1 MKFESFKNARLVR
14 SAWLDK
20 GGRRLDCNPYMTGA
34 LEARDALDNLRAQKE
49 PLRTL
54 TAGYSGGIYNG
65 PIFRRN
71 YVESPE
77 YGVPFITSGNMLQ
90 SDLSSV
96 PFLRKKDAI
105 SSRLSYLQLSSGITL
120 ISCSGTI
127 GRMTYVR
134 PDMEGM
140 WSSQDVMKVVPDT
153 AKIPSGYLYAFLSS
167 KYGVPLVVSGTYGAI
182 IQHIEPEHIANLPVP
197 RFGNLENQ
205 IHELIDNAANAIAKY
220 AKLVKQARQSVL
232 SAIGLEDP
240 TPLEWFQSRERLGWQ
255 EGGISSESLRAYNYD
270 PRARAYTNHLS
281 QLPNDPLGSLCDS
294 DHFKGHIV
302 FKRIESDPE
311 HGYRLIGQREAFQM
325 RPEGRWISRKSVA
338 SLGLVVPPTTV
349 LIPSH
354 GTLGES
360 ELYCRATYV
369 TERTSTNAFSGDFY
383 RCITLPGK
391 IRGGYLYAFLSTKI
405 GFRLLRSMSTGGK
418 QQYQHPSMLARLPI
432 PRLAEDEEN
441 RIADL
446 IEEAA
451 SQYDYGL
458 ECEDQARALVESAI
472 GRADLWQK

>member
-1 MKFESFKNARLVR
+1 MKFESFKNARVVR
-14 SAWLDK
+14 SAWLEK
-20 GGRRLDCNPYMTGA
+20 GGRRLDCNPYMSGA
-34 LEARDALDNLRAQKE
+34 LEARDALENLKARKE
-49 PLRTL
+49 PLRIL

-71 YVESPE
+71 YVDSPE
-77 YGVPFITSGNMLQ
+77 FGVPFITSGNMLQ
-90 SDLSSV
+90 SDLSNV
-96 PFLRKKDAI
+96 PFLKKKDAK
-105 SSRLSYLQLSSGITL
+105 SSRLSYLQLFSGITL

-140 WSSQDVMKVVPDT
+140 WSSQDVLKVVPNT
-153 AKIPSGYLYAFLSS
+153 SKIPSGYLYAFLSS
-167 KYGVPLVVSGTYGAI
+167 KYGVPLVVGGTYGAI

-197 RFGNLENQ
+197 RFGNLEQQ
-205 IHELIDNAANAIAKY
+205 IHDLVENAANAIANY
-220 AKLVKQARQSVL
+220 AKLIAQARQNVL
-232 SAIGLEDP
+232 SAIGLEDS
-240 TPLEWFQSRERLGWQ
+240 TPRIWFESCERLGWP
-255 EGGISSESLRAYNYD
+255 EDGITSESLRAYNYD
-270 PRARAYTNHLS
+270 PRARAFLDHLS
-281 QLPNDPLGSLCDS
+281 YLPNDPLGKLCEPDY
-294 DHFKGHIV
+294 FKGHIV

-338 SLGLVVPPTTV
+338 GLGLVVPPKTV

-360 ELYCRATYV
+360 ELYCRAAYV
-369 TERTSTNAFSGDFY
+369 TERTSANAFSGDFY
-383 RCITLPGK
+383 RCIPLPGK
-391 IRGGYLYAFLSTKI
+391 IRGGFLYAFLSTKI

-418 QQYQHPSMLARLPI
+418 QQYQHPNMLARLPI

-446 IEEAA
+446 VDEAA
-451 SQYDYGL
+451 RQYDLGL
-458 ECEDQARALVESAI
+458 GWEDQARALVESAI
-472 GRADLWQK
+472 GGVE